1 MASQV
6 DICNLALTAIGH
18 KTIANIEEQ
27 TEAARKCKVYYQP
40 VVDETLRA
48 YNWNCATARA
58 WLAQETDTPVFGFA
72 FQYALPA
79 DCLRVLQ
86 LERLDLKFKVEGRK
100 LLTNEST
107 AKILYIKRIGAGE
120 MDPLLVGAVAARLA
134 AELAYALSNNRSLA
148 ELMLKVYEQKKLE
161 AGCIDAQEGT
171 PDEIEVDSWLN
182 ARL

>member
-6 DICNLALTAIGH
+6 DICNQALTAIGH
-18 KTIANIEEQ
+18 KTIANIDEQ
-27 TEAARKCKVYYQP
+27 NEAARKCKVYYQQA
-40 VVDETLRA
+40 VDATLRA
-48 YNWNCATARA
+48 YNWNCAMARA
-58 WLAQETDTPVFGFA
+58 ELAQETATPTFGFSY
-72 FQYALPA
+72 QYALPA

-100 LLTNEST
+100 LLTNESS

-120 MDPLLVGAVAARLA
+120 LDPLLVDAVAARLA

-148 ELMLKVYEQKKLE
+148 ELMMEIYERKKTE
-161 AGCIDAQEGT
+161 AACIDAQEGT
-171 PDEIEVDSWLN
+171 PDELEVDSWLN

>member
-18 KTIANIEEQ
+18 KTIANLDEQ
-27 TEAARKCKVYYQP
+27 NEAARKCKVYYQQA
-40 VVDETLRA
+40 VDATLRA
-48 YNWNCATARA
+48 YNWNCAMARA
-58 WLAQETDTPVFGFA
+58 ELAQETATPAFGYA
-72 FQYALPA
+72 YQYALPQE
-79 DCLRVLQ
+79 CLRVLQ
-86 LERLDLKFKVEGRK
+86 LERLTLKFKVEGKK
-100 LLTNEST
+100 LLTNEGT

-120 MDPLLVGAVAARLA
+120 MDPLLVDAVAARLA

-148 ELMLKVYEQKKLE
+148 ELMMEAYEKKKAE

-171 PDEIEVDSWLN
+171 PDDLEVDSWLN

>member
-18 KTIANIEEQ
+18 KTIVNIDEAN
-27 TEAARKCKVYYQP
+27 EAARKCKVYYQQA
-40 VVDETLRA
+40 VDATLRA
-48 YNWNCATARA
+48 YNWNCAMARA
-58 WLAQETDTPVFGFA
+58 TLAQDSSTPTWGYSY
-72 FQYALPA
+72 QYPLPN

-100 LLTNEST
+100 LLTNESS
-107 AKILYIKRIGAGE
+107 ANILYIKRIGAGE
-120 MDPLLVGAVAARLA
+120 MDPLLVDAVAARLA

-148 ELMLKVYEQKKLE
+148 ELMLKVYEQKKAE

-171 PDEIEVDSWLN
+171 PDEIQVDSWLN

>member
-18 KTIANIEEQ
+18 KTIASVDEAN
-27 TEAARKCKVYYQP
+27 EAARKCKVYYQQA
-40 VVDETLRA
+40 VDSTLRA

-58 WLAQETDTPVFGFA
+58 TLAQETATPAFGFA
-72 FQYALPA
+72 FQYALPT
-79 DCLRVLQ
+79 DCIRVLQ
-86 LERLDLKFKVEGRK
+86 MESLELKFKVEGRK
-100 LLTNEST
+100 LLTDEPE
-107 AKILYIKRIGAGE
+107 AKILYIKRVLAGE
-120 MDPLLVGAVAARLA
+120 MDPLLVDAVAARLA

>member
-18 KTIANIEEQ
+18 KTIANIDEQ
-27 TEAARKCKVYYQP
+27 SEGARKCKVYYQQA
-40 VVDETLRA
+40 VDATLRS
-48 YNWNCATARA
+48 YNWNCAMARA
-58 WLAQETDTPVFGFA
+58 TLAQDSSPPAFGYA
-72 FQYALPA
+72 YQYPLPN

-86 LERLDLKFKVEGRK
+86 LERLDLEFKVEGRK
-100 LLTNEST
+100 LLTNEGT

-120 MDPLLVGAVAARLA
+120 MDPLLVDAVAARLA
-134 AELAYALSNNRSLA
+134 AELAYAMSNSPGLA
-148 ELMLKVYEQKKLE
+148 QMMLEIYERKKLE

-171 PDEIEVDSWLN
+171 PGDIEVDSWLN

>member
-1 MASQV
+1 MHAVPGDEFGHQFRRLRYADELVGFRSPAQHLHAV
-6 DICNLALTAIGH
+6 DA
-18 KTIANIEEQ
+18 
-27 TEAARKCKVYYQP
+27 
-40 VVDETLRA
+40 TLRA

-58 WLAQETDTPVFGFA
+58 ELAQDSAAPTWGYSY
-72 FQYALPA
+72 QYPLPN

-100 LLTNEST
+100 LLTNESS

-120 MDPLLVGAVAARLA
+120 MDPLLIDAVAARLA

-148 ELMLKVYEQKKLE
+148 ELMMEIYERKKLE

-171 PDEIEVDSWLN
+171 PDEIQVDSWLN

>member
-18 KTIANIEEQ
+18 KTIASIDEQ
-27 TEAARKCKVYYQP
+27 TEGARKCAVYYQQA
-40 VVDETLRA
+40 VDETLRA

-58 WLAQETDTPVFGFA
+58 SLAQETATPVFGYSY
-72 FQYALPA
+72 QYALPN

-86 LERLDLKFKVEGRK
+86 LERLDLEFKVEGKK
-100 LLTNEST
+100 LLTNESS
-107 AKILYIKRIGAGE
+107 AKILYIRRIGAGE

-134 AELAYALSNNRSLA
+134 YELAYAISNNRGLA
-148 ELMLKVYEQKKLE
+148 ELMLQVYEQKKLE
-161 AGCIDAQEGT
+161 AACIDAQEGT